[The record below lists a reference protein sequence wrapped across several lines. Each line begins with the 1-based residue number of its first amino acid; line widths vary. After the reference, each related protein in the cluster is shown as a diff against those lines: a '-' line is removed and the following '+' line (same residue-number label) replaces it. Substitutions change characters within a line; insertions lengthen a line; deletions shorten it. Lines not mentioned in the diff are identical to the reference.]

1 MNVVDLAAV
10 RNASASTDYVT
21 FSVGGQQFG
30 LTAIDVRD
38 VLKTQALTRV
48 PMSLPEIAGLINLR
62 GHIVTAVDLRR
73 RFGLADRGNDET
85 PMSIVIEHKGEQFCL
100 LADSVGDVL
109 ALAANE
115 IEPNPNSMDDTWR
128 AVSKGVVR
136 RDQGLMI
143 LLDVNSTMM
152 IAA

>member
-1 MNVVDLAAV
+1 MNVVDIATA
-10 RNASASTDYVT
+10 RKTASSTDYVT
-21 FSVGGQQFG
+21 FTVGGQHFG

-48 PMSLPEIAGLINLR
+48 PMAQHEIAGLINLR

-73 RFGLADRGNDET
+73 RFGLVDRTSEER

-109 ALAANE
+109 ALSSNDVEAN
-115 IEPNPNSMDDTWR
+115 PTSMDDSWR
-128 AVSKGVVR
+128 SVSKGVVR
-136 RDQGLMI
+136 RDEGLMI
-143 LLDVNSTMM
+143 LLDINTTMTL
-152 IAA
+152 AA

>member
-1 MNVVDLAAV
+1 MTVVNIATA
-10 RNASASTDYVT
+10 RSTTSSTDYVT
-21 FSVGGQQFG
+21 FMVGGQNFG

-38 VLKTQALTRV
+38 VLKTQSLTKV
-48 PMSLPEIAGLINLR
+48 PMAQREIAGLINLR

-73 RFGLADRGNDET
+73 RFGLADRAPGEKS
-85 PMSIVIEHKGEQFCL
+85 MSIVIEHKGEQFCL

-109 ALAANE
+109 ALSANDV
-115 IEPNPNSMDDTWR
+115 EPNPTSMDDGWR

-143 LLDVNSTMM
+143 LLDINTTMTL
-152 IAA
+152 AA

>member
-1 MNVVDLAAV
+1 MNVVDLATA
-10 RNASASTDYVT
+10 RNTHSSTDYVT
-21 FSVGGQQFG
+21 FMVAGQNFG

-38 VLKTQALTRV
+38 VLKTQSLTTV
-48 PMSLPEIAGLINLR
+48 PMAQREIAGLINLR

-73 RFGLADRGNDET
+73 RFGLPDRTAGERS
-85 PMSIVIEHKGEQFCL
+85 MSIVIEHKGEQFCL

-109 ALAANE
+109 ALNANDVE
-115 IEPNPNSMDDTWR
+115 TNPTSMDDAWR

-143 LLDVNSTMM
+143 LLDINTTMTL
-152 IAA
+152 AA